1 MGFLAKL
8 FGVSMCYIG
17 APVAGNAVALHQ
29 VSDPAF
35 ATGLLGKGVAIEP
48 SEGRIVAPCDATVD
62 MVFDT
67 AHAVTLKN
75 DYGTEILIHVGL
87 DTVNLKGKYYTAHVK
102 AGDTVK
108 KGQLLIEF
116 DLRAIQKAGYDT
128 ITPVVICNSDAY
140 RTISTHTGKPVAAGE
155 AVIKVS
161 K

>member
-1 MGFLAKL
+1 MGFFGKL
-8 FGVSMCYIG
+8 FGTSVCYIG

-29 VSDPAF
+29 VDDPAF
-35 ATGLLGKGVAIEP
+35 AAGLLGKGVAIEP
-48 SEGRIVAPCDATVD
+48 SEGRIVAPCDGKVD
-62 MVFDT
+62 MIFET
-67 AHAVTLKN
+67 AHAVTLTN

-87 DTVNLKGKYYTAHVK
+87 DTVNLKGKHYTAHVK
-102 AGDTVK
+102 GGETVK

-116 DLRAIQKAGYDT
+116 DLQAIKEAGYDT

-140 RTISTHTGKPVAAGE
+140 RTISTHSGKPVVAGE